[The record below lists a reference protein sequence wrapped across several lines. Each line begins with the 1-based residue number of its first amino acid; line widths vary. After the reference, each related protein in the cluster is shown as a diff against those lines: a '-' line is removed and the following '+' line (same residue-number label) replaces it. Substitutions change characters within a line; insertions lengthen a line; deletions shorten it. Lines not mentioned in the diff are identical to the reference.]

1 MAALSIRPEL
11 IAAGGV
17 VLLVALAVG
26 LRNWRWSLYGLLCYL
41 PVSGIAILAAYP
53 GRTDRAVAILAK
65 DFVFVIP
72 AYVGFLV
79 YFWRRR
85 RPFWFKGAPLVLFGL
100 LALIVLVQA
109 FNPDLPNQLVGLI
122 GIKIWLFY
130 IPLFFLGYHLVNSER
145 QLFRVV
151 GGMTVLAIVPAVIG
165 LVEVLLYYTGHAQ
178 TVYNAYGDAVNAATQ
193 NKTTFVLSGGC
204 TLRRVPSTFSFFY
217 QYYLFAAA
225 MVVIAYSWWRG
236 SRPAGRQ
243 LWIGGVLFLL
253 MLLAAMFSG
262 VRLAFVLIPL
272 LVAAMIVLGM
282 RSANR
287 LPWAAVGVGVACF
300 AIAGGVG
307 AATCGIGQHLVE
319 ATKTERKTVVTTSVS
334 EAVHKTWLGLGA
346 GSDSTGARYA
356 FPNVELKT
364 PTGGAVQEAWYVKA
378 YLELGAFGLLVVI
391 ALLGTLLWRSFQVH
405 RRLRDPRLKMVSA
418 GILAFMGFVLLYNF
432 KTQYFDLDPTN
443 VYFWL
448 FAGILMG
455 LPRLERASPE
465 AEAEP
470 EPERVPAEV

>member
-11 IAAGGV
+11 IAAGAV
-17 VLLVALAVG
+17 VLLAALLVG

-65 DFVFVIP
+65 DFVFVVP

-85 RPFWFKGAPLVLFGL
+85 RPFWFKGAPLVLLGL
-100 LALIVLVQA
+100 LALIVVVQG
-109 FNPDLPNQLVGLI
+109 FNPELKNHLVGLI
-122 GIKIWLFY
+122 GIKLWLFY
-130 IPLFFLGYHLVNSER
+130 VPLFFLGYYLVETR
-145 QLFRVV
+145 GQLFRVL
-151 GGMTVLAIVPAVIG
+151 GGMTLLAIVPAVIG
-165 LVEVLLYYTGHAQ
+165 LTEVGLYYTGHAQ
-178 TVYNAYGDAVNAATQ
+178 TVWDAYGGSVDAATQ
-193 NKTTFVLSGGC
+193 NRTTFILSHGC

-225 MVVIAYSWWRG
+225 MVVIAFAWWRG

-243 LWIGGVLFLL
+243 LRVGGVLFLL
-253 MLLAAMFSG
+253 ILLAAMFSG
-262 VRLAFVLIPL
+262 VRLAFVVIPL
-272 LVAAMIVLGM
+272 MVAAMIVLGL

-287 LPWAAVGVGVACF
+287 LPWAVVGIGVACF
-300 AIAGGVG
+300 AIAAGTGAGV
-307 AATCGIGQHLVE
+307 CGIGQHLAE
-319 ATKTERKTVVTTSVS
+319 TTNTEKDVVVTHSVS

-356 FPNVELKT
+356 FPNNKLETVSG
-364 PTGGAVQEAWYVKA
+364 PVQEAWYVKT
-378 YLELGAFGLLVVI
+378 YLELGVFGLAIVL
-391 ALLGTLLWRSFQVH
+391 ALLLTILVRAFRIHQ
-405 RRLRDPRLKMVSA
+405 RLRDPRLKMVSA
-418 GILAFMGFVLLYNF
+418 GILAFMGFVLVYNA
-432 KTQYFDLDPTN
+432 KAQYFDLDPTN

-455 LPRLERASPE
+455 LPRLDRAAPE
-465 AEAEP
+465 AK
-470 EPERVPAEV
+470 PERVPAEV